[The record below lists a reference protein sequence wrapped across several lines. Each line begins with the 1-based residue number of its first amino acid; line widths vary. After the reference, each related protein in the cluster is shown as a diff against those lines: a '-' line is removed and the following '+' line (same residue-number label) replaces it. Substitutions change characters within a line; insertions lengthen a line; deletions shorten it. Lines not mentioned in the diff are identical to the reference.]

1 MMKRPKGIEP
11 GSAGS
16 AAACAISIDSDDD
29 PDPPPPKAAK
39 QQQEP
44 EDGNDDV
51 VAMEE
56 APPPAKNAPA
66 ASSSALVDDDDD
78 VAFLHRSG
86 DLALLDYPHASLFHR
101 AHAALASEL
110 AHAKQF
116 SECTS
121 VSGTQP
127 AEEIAAAYNAV
138 WSLRCMET
146 CADERT
152 LFAAIKRWALELL
165 SSPPAL
171 EPLPLGSSRDLSA
184 AHCRGILAN
193 AMLGNVADV
202 MSGSKR
208 HNGGLDFSRQLLD
221 VHRVRSSVAAHKTAA
236 LLHYFSQ
243 QLSIEGTADDERTV
257 TFERVECPSMEEMS
271 SMLEGATE
279 VPLLPSDGVCQDD
292 IRLHAGTMEAAWKDE
307 PNCRG
312 FVNFA
317 NADFGYGCFISSA
330 TQEEILQVCCPEF
343 NVGLIFLGRMSDDE
357 VINVY
362 GKSTQLLSA
371 QEAACVL

>member
-1 MMKRPKGIEP
+1 MALFVSLTTFM
-11 GSAGS
+11 GST
-16 AAACAISIDSDDD
+16 AA
-29 PDPPPPKAAK
+29 PT
-39 QQQEP
+39 
-44 EDGNDDV
+44 
-51 VAMEE
+51 
-56 APPPAKNAPA
+56 
-66 ASSSALVDDDDD
+66 
-78 VAFLHRSG
+78 
-86 DLALLDYPHASLFHR
+86 SLFHR

-116 SECTS
+116 SECTG

-202 MSGSKR
+202 MNGSKR
-208 HNGGLDFSRQLLD
+208 HKGGLDFSRQLLD

-236 LLHYFSQ
+236 LLLYFSQ

-279 VPLLPSDGVCQDD
+279 VPLLPSDGVGQDD
-292 IRLHAGTMEAAWKDE
+292 IRLHAGSMESAWVDE

-362 GKSTQLLSA
+362 GKSTQLLRA
-371 QEAACVL
+371 QEAACVQ